1 MAYVNTQSPVN
12 TSAGIAPSKAGSP
25 SVQSQYVFAD
35 LQKPDISELL
45 TYRFP
50 QYTLTTLLDRLGRNA
65 GVKNERAGDNSFYW
79 FEKGRFRKSYAVGA
93 GSSNLD
99 TATATVKLLSTTVAD
114 CGLLVGDVIRFE
126 NEQYGSIS
134 AVTQNSGNV
143 DLTVVSADGNFALA
157 AGAAFGHLY
166 NTQVEFSDSPLGRVW
181 QEEKITEKLA
191 IMRRAVIC
199 STTEAGQIKW
209 IDGGRSYYFRNEME
223 TMQEFQKDKELYI
236 LTGKSFGTLST
247 TGRQSGNGI
256 IPRVLADG
264 VVGSYTSAI
273 VETDL
278 QAQIKQMILNSPAR
292 EFTVLCGIDAYGDI
306 QNALR
311 DYAVEGSMTYGT
323 LSEIGNKVGL
333 NIKQYHFM
341 GVTLNLEQYL
351 PFSDRTVYPTPV
363 NGGVNYDKVALF
375 LNMGSDDSGNP
386 LISLK
391 HKEDGFGNS
400 LAFRRTVQSGI
411 STPEG
416 NASVTRS
423 NGKDGFTVDL
433 YASIGVELRAVNNHG
448 ILLPS

>member
-1 MAYVNTQSPVN
+1 MAYQNTVNPVN
-12 TSAGIAPSKAGSP
+12 TSAGFTGSKAGNP
-25 SVQSQYVFAD
+25 SVQTAYIFAD
-35 LQKPDISELL
+35 LQKPDISEML

-65 GVKNERAGDNSFYW
+65 GVRAGDDTFSW

-93 GSSNLD
+93 GSSGL
-99 TATATVKLLSTTVAD
+99 TGGTTATVKLISTTVAD
-114 CGLLVGDVIRFE
+114 CNLLVGDVVRFE
-126 NEQYGSIS
+126 NDQFGFIT
-134 AVTQNSGNV
+134 AVTQNSGDV
-143 DLTVVSADGNFALA
+143 DLSITSADGNWDLA
-157 AGAAFGHLY
+157 TGDAFGHLY
-166 NTQVEFSDSPLGRVW
+166 NAQTEFSDTPNGRVW
-181 QEEKITEKLA
+181 QEEKVTEKLA
-191 IMRRAVIC
+191 IMRRSVIC
-199 STTEAGQIKW
+199 STTQAGNIKW

-223 TMQEFQKDKELYI
+223 TLKEFQFDKEMYI

-264 VVGSYTSAI
+264 VVGQYTSAI
-273 VETDL
+273 VETDI
-278 QAQIKQMILNSPAR
+278 QAQIENMILNSPAR
-292 EFTVLCGIDAYGDI
+292 EFTVLCGVQAYGDI
-306 QNALR
+306 QRALQPW
-311 DYAVEGSMTYGT
+311 VVNGSMNFGT
-323 LSEIGNKVGL
+323 LGEIGNKVGL
-333 NIKQYHFM
+333 NIQQYQYM

-351 PFSDRTVYPTPV
+351 PFSDTAIFPKPV
-363 NGGVNYDKVALF
+363 NGGIDYGKVALF
-375 LNMGSDDSGNP
+375 VNMGSDSEGTP

-416 NASVTRS
+416 NASANRS

-448 ILLPS
+448 ILIPS

>member
-12 TSAGIAPSKAGSP
+12 TSAGIAPSKSGSP

-45 TYRFP
+45 TYKFP

-65 GVKNERAGDNSFYW
+65 GVRTGDNSFSW
-79 FEKGRFRKSYAVGA
+79 FEKGRFRKGYTIGA

-99 TATATVKLLSTTVAD
+99 TATATVKLISTTVAD
-114 CGLLVGDVIRFE
+114 CGLLVGDVLRFE
-126 NEQYGSIS
+126 NDTYGFIT
-134 AVTQNSGNV
+134 AIVQNAGNV
-143 DLTVVSADGNFALA
+143 DLTVASAEGNFALA
-157 AGAAFGHLY
+157 AGAAFAHIY
-166 NTQVEFSDSPLGRVW
+166 NAQTEFSDSPNGRVW

-209 IDGGRSYYFRNEME
+209 IDNGRSYYFRNEME
-223 TMQEFQKDKELYI
+223 TMEEFQKDKENYI

-264 VVGSYTSAI
+264 VVGQYTSAI
-273 VETDL
+273 TETDL
-278 QAQIKQMILNSPAR
+278 QAQIKQMILNSPAN
-292 EFTVLCGIDAYGDI
+292 EFTVLCGIDAFGDI

-311 DYAVEGSMTYGT
+311 DFAVAGSMTYGT
-323 LSEIGNKVGL
+323 LGQIGNTVGL
-333 NIKQYHFM
+333 NIDQYRFM
-341 GVTLNLEQYL
+341 GVTLNLKQYL
-351 PFSDRTVYPTPV
+351 PFSDKTLYPTPV

-375 LNMGSDDSGNP
+375 LNMGSDSSGNP